1 MHYRAARVALFIA
14 SLSTVVP
21 FSCSIARGAPPD
33 RPNREELYRRYL
45 RIGALIRGGMVA
57 PHWLADGN
65 RFWFVAGGPINP
77 SIYLVDPLAKTKE
90 TIFQGDRARAA
101 LARRLGHES
110 KAFFDLAQLKL
121 EAGEAKVRF
130 ALENKSWL
138 FDRKDSSVK
147 EAQPE
152 AKAAAGPRLI
162 QRGFMFGEPPVV
174 EVASADNKHFAG
186 QRAQNL
192 YVRSGTDDR
201 ILPLTNDGVKE
212 NGYTVAG
219 AQWSPDGSMVAAM
232 RVDARRQPVFR
243 VVRYLA
249 PVPEVITHDTTQ
261 PGGPLPRLS
270 LYAFDV
276 RTKKQLLLDAAPLDT
291 DRYLYLIR
299 WLPDSSEFL
308 YGRADRELK
317 KLELLA
323 ANPKTQKTRVVLTET
338 QPTFVDV
345 PLLSSFDVPVLAGGK
360 KFLWLSER
368 SGFNHIYLYD
378 VAGKLIKQLTTGDDP
393 VVHIVDVDEAGG
405 WVYYTA
411 HGERERPYD
420 THLYRVRLDGSGMA
434 RLTEAP
440 GQHDFPAYLA
450 ALEGSPASVQL
461 SPSKKFFIDTHSSP
475 EQPTAAEL
483 RTTDGQEMMKLAQA
497 DVSRLSSLNW
507 HAPEEFV
514 AKSADGKTDLYGLIY
529 KPADFDPAK
538 KYPVIDNIYNG
549 PQTTWVPRTFNG
561 PQAVFPQALAQLGFI
576 VFIVDGR
583 GTPERGKAFQDVVY
597 GNFGRY
603 EVPDH
608 VAVLRQLGK
617 SRPYMDLSRV
627 GVMGGSFGGYMT
639 VRAMLMAPEVYRVG
653 VATAPVNSVEEL
665 QAGMERYLGT
675 PQHHPQAY
683 EFASNFRLAP
693 RLRGKLFLIHG
704 NLDANAPF
712 GSTLKLVA
720 AFIEAGRAVDMLVLP
735 DQTHAFGGKA
745 RMYWMDS
752 VGAYFVKNLLSLP
765 PGP

>member
-1 MHYRAARVALFIA
+1 MHHRAARVVFLIA
-14 SLSTVVP
+14 SLSAIP
-21 FSCSIARGAPPD
+21 LSLCCIARGAPD
-33 RPNREELYRRYL
+33 APNREELYHRYL

-77 SIYLVDPLAKTKE
+77 SIYLVDPMAKTRE

-101 LARRLGHES
+101 LARRLGHDP
-110 KAFFDLAQLKL
+110 KAPFDLAQLRL
-121 EAGEAKVRF
+121 EAGEAKIRF
-130 ALENKSWL
+130 ALENKIWL
-138 FDRKDSSVK
+138 FDRKDGSVA
-147 EAQPE
+147 EAPPD
-152 AKAAAGPRLI
+152 AKPAAGPRLI
-162 QRGFMFGEPPVV
+162 RRGFMFGETPVV
-174 EVASADNKHFAG
+174 EVASADNQRFAG
-186 QRAQNL
+186 ERDQNL
-192 YVRSGTDDR
+192 YVRSGADDR
-201 ILPLTNDGVKE
+201 LLPLTSDGVKE
-212 NGYTVAG
+212 NGYTVSG
-219 AQWSPDGSMVAAM
+219 AQWSPDGSMLAAM

-243 VVRYLA
+243 AVRYLS
-249 PVPEVITHDTTQ
+249 PVPELIAHDTTQ

-270 LYAFDV
+270 LYTFDA
-276 RTKKQLLLDAAPLDT
+276 RSKKQVLLDAAPLDT

-299 WLPDSSEFL
+299 WLPHGSEFL
-308 YGRADRELK
+308 YARADREVK
-317 KLELLA
+317 KVELLA

-345 PLLSSFDVPVLAGGK
+345 PLLTAFDVPVLAGGRQ
-360 KFLWLSER
+360 FLWLSER

-378 VAGKLIKQLTTGDDP
+378 VSGKLIKQLTTGDYP
-393 VVHIVDVDEAGG
+393 VVRIVGVDEAGG

-411 HGERERPYD
+411 HGERARPYD
-420 THLYRVRLDGSGMA
+420 THLYRVLLDGSAMA

-450 ALEGSPASVQL
+450 ALEGSAAGVQL

-475 EQPTAAEL
+475 DRPTAAEL
-483 RTTDGQEMMKLAQA
+483 RTTDGQEVMKLAHS

-514 AKSADGKTDLYGLIY
+514 AKAADGKTDLYGLIY
-529 KPADFDPAK
+529 KPADFDPVK

-597 GNFGRY
+597 GNFGRH

-608 VAVLRQLGK
+608 VAVLKQLGK

-627 GVMGGSFGGYMT
+627 GVTGGSFGGYMT

-653 VATAPVNSVEEL
+653 VATAPVNSAEEL
-665 QAGMERYLGT
+665 QAGMERYLGA
-675 PQHHPQAY
+675 PQHNPQAY
-683 EFASNFRLAP
+683 EYASNFRLAP
-693 RLRGKLFLIHG
+693 QLRGKLFLIHG

-712 GSTLKLVA
+712 GSTLKLVE
-720 AFIEAGRAVDMLVLP
+720 AFIESGRPVDMLVLP
-735 DQTHAFGGKA
+735 DQTHAFNGKA
-745 RMYWMDS
+745 RMYWLAS
-752 VGAYFVKNLLSLP
+752 VGSYFVRNLRSLP
-765 PGP
+765 PGR